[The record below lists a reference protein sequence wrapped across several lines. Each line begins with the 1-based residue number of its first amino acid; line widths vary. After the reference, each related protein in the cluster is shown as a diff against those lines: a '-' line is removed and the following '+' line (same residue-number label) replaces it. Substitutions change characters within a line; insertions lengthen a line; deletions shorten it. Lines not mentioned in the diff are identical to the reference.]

1 MGVSALLPPVFSS
14 FGFCMLLSL
23 LALQNRMPKLSN
35 PSLAAVG
42 PSIVLFD
49 LVEAIASLRQL
60 LFLGWW
66 KSFIAGLV
74 LKYALLSFLLLSS
87 EIAFRFKGEPYGFL
101 GKVLAESLKLWLH
114 GHRMAMD
121 ML

>member
-87 EIAFRFKGEPYGFL
+87 EVVFRFKGEPSNAVGRVL
-101 GKVLAESLKLWLH
+101 GKGL
-114 GHRMAMD
+114 R
-121 ML
+121 